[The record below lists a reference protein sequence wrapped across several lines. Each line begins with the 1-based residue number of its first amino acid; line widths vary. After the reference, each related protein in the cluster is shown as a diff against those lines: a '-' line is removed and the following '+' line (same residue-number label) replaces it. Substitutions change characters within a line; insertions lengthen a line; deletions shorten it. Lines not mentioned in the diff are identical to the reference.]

1 MTRSSNSMSMTVMI
15 MMMMVGLF
23 VVAATNVLFC
33 DAFTPK
39 TTTASKS
46 ISKATTTRTSLDATP
61 MRTTAMSTRTTNN
74 PNSWFP
80 QYEST
85 ASLREDQLK
94 AQILQLGASLDR
106 GQAYNPTSGQQY
118 LENLDIARYKIEQL
132 CELTRSDSTKLP
144 TSMQDLEGEWEL
156 VLSTVPHGIF
166 RSSPFFLAIQESY
179 EYAVRGNGRDKANL
193 FFKLHELQTCSWGT
207 SKIGRVAQRIDMP
220 SRGSPASLKTDYYLY
235 SEFDTTIFSLTVI
248 PILGWFKLLPT
259 FGGCVVTAAACEL
272 LTFTDSFGRPESARL
287 DMEVD
292 YTTSRK
298 VPGLKG
304 LPLLGDLIWKINVPV
319 GKIWKALPW
328 NKGRAAICSV
338 FIRYLDDDFRIVQ
351 DIDGEYFVYTRPV
364 ISRDLDYV

>member
-1 MTRSSNSMSMTVMI
+1 
-15 MMMMVGLF
+15 
-23 VVAATNVLFC
+23 
-33 DAFTPK
+33 
-39 TTTASKS
+39 
-46 ISKATTTRTSLDATP
+46 
-61 MRTTAMSTRTTNN
+61 MSTRTTNN

-118 LENLDIARYKIEQL
+118 QENLDIARYKIDQL
-132 CELTRSDSTKLP
+132 CEFTRSDSTKLP